1 MKLWKKIALGSVGLL
16 VLSQLVPVNRANP
29 PVVSEPAMSSEV
41 RAVLRDACY
50 DCHSNET
57 RWLWYSRV
65 APASWLIARDVRV
78 GRAHLNFSE
87 WDAMPEK
94 KRVHRLKEIVST
106 VKSGEMP
113 LWFYT
118 PLHPEAVMSAEQK
131 QLLVGWANGMLAP
144 PAAGH

>member
-1 MKLWKKIALGSVGLL
+1 
-16 VLSQLVPVNRANP
+16 
-29 PVVSEPAMSSEV
+29 
-41 RAVLRDACY
+41 
-50 DCHSNET
+50 
-57 RWLWYSRV
+57 
-65 APASWLIARDVRV
+65 
-78 GRAHLNFSE
+78 
-87 WDAMPEK
+87 MPEK